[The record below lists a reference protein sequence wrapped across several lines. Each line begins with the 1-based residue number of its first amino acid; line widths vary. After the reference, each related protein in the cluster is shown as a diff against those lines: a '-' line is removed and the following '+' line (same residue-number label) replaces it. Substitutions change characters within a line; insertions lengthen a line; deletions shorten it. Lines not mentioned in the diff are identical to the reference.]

1 MKVFP
6 NLWHTFRN
14 SHEFLAIS
22 YNVLEIIWT
31 HTECQA
37 RLFYTNIKIDFF
49 WQTFHVQQ
57 TIQQKTDAPT
67 IQNITIEKNEHITKN
82 TIQSLNKNKKY
93 IIKIKDK

>member
-1 MKVFP
+1 MSGQTLLYKYKDRF
-6 NLWHTFRN
+6 
-14 SHEFLAIS
+14 
-22 YNVLEIIWT
+22 
-31 HTECQA
+31 
-37 RLFYTNIKIDFF
+37 FF

>member
-1 MKVFP
+1 M
-6 NLWHTFRN
+6 WHTFRN

-67 IQNITIEKNEHITKN
+67 IQNITIEKNEHITKKYN
-82 TIQSLNKNKKY
+82 SKFKQKQKVYNKNKG
-93 IIKIKDK
+93 